1 MSELAIIE
9 KIRRLGERGPHITL
23 GIGDDCAI
31 YRPRPNEELLFTAD
45 QSIEGVHFLPDQS
58 PSIIGHNALA
68 RSLSDIAA
76 MGGEPRFCLVSLAVP
91 PERGDKFITA
101 FYGGLVALARRTG

>member
-1 MSELAIIE
+1 MNEIEL
-9 KIRRLGERGPHITL
+9 IRRIGRKAGAQKIEL

-31 YRPRPNEELLFTAD
+31 YRPRAGEDLIFTTD
-45 QSIEGVHFLPDQS
+45 QMIQDIHFRLAQTAASIGER
-58 PSIIGHNALA
+58 ALA

-91 PERGDKFITA
+91 RRAKRGSSSSIAVF
-101 FYGGLVALARRTG
+101 